1 MNNQIENELIQDVQI
16 DEVSEETLSS
26 TELMRV
32 QGLVQTKTR
41 YQTAVQVI
49 KKRSLPDIISR
60 VESEAALAG
69 EDFYYSYPQ
78 GGKYIE
84 GVGINGALILAR
96 NWGNNSVEVRPFD
109 IGDKY
114 ILIGDFV
121 DFETGFNLSRPFLL
135 KKKILKTK
143 NGKAIY
149 DKERNDEIVFQIG
162 TSKAMRN
169 VILNAIPNYVI
180 EAGIKKA
187 KEGYRKKLEEYVKK
201 NGLDKARE
209 MTIKRAERLNVP
221 IERVELNFG
230 KTKTWDIDKI
240 LLISG
245 ALKGIEEGYHSVND
259 AFPKEIEKD
268 DKEAGISF
276 QRNGFPQRDGLSH
289 SFGTRQIQRNG
300 NLPEIEKA
308 EVEEAEKENKNTGNL
323 LPKEWIP
330 TKGWITT
337 TLREE
342 KETNSKGI
350 DTQKLSPEDWEE
362 PDAVIKA
369 IKFINNISELRKFKK
384 DNKERLEAF
393 GGSDRDKIVNA
404 LIEQEK
410 LLSK

>member
-1 MNNQIENELIQDVQI
+1 MNNQIENELIPDVQI

-209 MTIKRAERLNVP
+209 MTVKRAERLNVP

-259 AFPKEIEKD
+259 AFPKEIEK
-268 DKEAGISF
+268 F
-276 QRNGFPQRDGLSH
+276 QRNGFPDDKSQSDSPEA
-289 SFGTRQIQRNG
+289 RQ
-300 NLPEIEKA
+300 NLENINNTATALREKNEFSEIEKV
-308 EVEEAEKENKNTGNL
+308 EVEEAEKENKFQRNGFPNA
-323 LPKEWIP
+323 
-330 TKGWITT
+330 
-337 TLREE
+337 E
-342 KETNSKGI
+342 KETNSKRI
-350 DTQKLSPEDWEE
+350 DTQKLSPEDWEN

-369 IKFINNISELRKFKK
+369 IKFISNISELRKFKK

-393 GGSDRDKIVNA
+393 GGSDRDKIINV